1 VVKVET
7 ALQMLKAVEQALP
20 ADVAVFAAAV
30 ADWRAERPS
39 DNKIKKQP
47 GKTPTLALTE
57 NPDILSAIAHRNA
70 GRPRLVIGFAAETDN
85 VIANAQAK
93 LAKKGCDWILA
104 NDVSPATG
112 IMGGDNNTIHLVTA
126 SGVEAWPPQ
135 SKDRVAHM
143 LIERIGTALQEPK
156 R

>member
-1 VVKVET
+1 MKVET
-7 ALQMLKAVEQALP
+7 AQQMLKAVEQALP

-57 NPDILSAIAHRNA
+57 NPDILSTIAHRNS

-104 NDVSPATG
+104 NDVSP
-112 IMGGDNNTIHLVTA
+112 V
-126 SGVEAWPPQ
+126 
-135 SKDRVAHM
+135 DRHHGRRRQHHPSHHRGRRRILAAA
-143 LIERIGTALQEPK
+143 IEGRRRARLDRADRRGAQA
-156 R
+156 